1 MIEINLLPDV
11 KLELLRAQKVRS
23 MVVIVSVAIGIVA
36 AAVLILLSIYVFG
49 VQLVRN
55 QMSDGTIKS
64 EYSKIS
70 KTTDLS
76 KMLTI
81 QNQLSELSQQYD
93 SKTVTSRLFA
103 VLSST
108 LPAAPNN
115 ISLSDISIDTTSNTI
130 TLQGQAPT
138 GYIAVETFKKTI
150 GMAVLNYKDSTN
162 NGDSVSKSLA
172 SNISITNTSYGED
185 ASGNKVLRFTIGFNY
200 DSALFASTSTD
211 AIIRNGTVGN
221 VTDSY
226 LELPTSIFKSSGSAQ

>member
-11 KLELLRAQKVRS
+11 KLELLKAQKVRS
-23 MVVIVSVAIGIVA
+23 MVVIVSVVIGIVA
-36 AAVLILLSIYVFG
+36 AVVLVLLSVYVFG

-55 QMSDGTIKS
+55 QLSDSTITS
-64 EYSKIS
+64 EYKTIS

-108 LPAAPNN
+108 LPSSPNN
-115 ISLSDISIDTTSNTI
+115 ISLSDISIDTTSDTI

-150 GMAVLNYKDSTN
+150 GMAVFTYKDSSNDGNAVTKN
-162 NGDSVSKSLA
+162 LA
-172 SNISITNTSYGED
+172 SNIVITNTSYGED
-185 ASGNKVLRFTIGFNY
+185 ASGNKVLRFTVSFNY
-200 DSALFASTSTD
+200 DSSLFAPTSAG
-211 AIIRNGTVGN
+211 AIIRNGTTGN

-226 LELPTSIFKSSGSAQ
+226 LELPTSIFKSSGSNQ